1 MPQYL
6 SSFSVFSPG
15 FWYVVFVG
23 SRAQKWK
30 KLHHSGV
37 VIENMLKHIMHKPRF
52 CWKQK
57 APVAV
62 GIFACSKILRQESCQ
77 DLVAYCHRA
86 RPVCVYEKEKPS
98 QKWKQ
103 LSSLGGFDGIVMT
116 RRFIFLQSMWL
127 SSWKITRPDKQTS
140 RFSIESFDLRSL
152 TRELSNQGKTKKK
165 GQRAR
170 GKKRATVVAR
180 KKGNFLLNLAV
191 TAALHISSSKAT
203 TTTYTIQLSSVS
215 FFFLSNS
222 LAWENVSFEQQ
233 LWKSSFSSQLEKSA
247 KVLFAAAA
255 AFYSG
260 KKQNFCLNICTN
272 GFFQLTCF

>member
-77 DLVAYCHRA
+77 DLVAYCHRCCCYRA

-165 GQRAR
+165 GQSRMGE
-170 GKKRATVVAR
+170 GKKE
-180 KKGNFLLNLAV
+180 LL
-191 TAALHISSSKAT
+191 
-203 TTTYTIQLSSVS
+203 
-215 FFFLSNS
+215 
-222 LAWENVSFEQQ
+222 
-233 LWKSSFSSQLEKSA
+233 
-247 KVLFAAAA
+247 
-255 AFYSG
+255 
-260 KKQNFCLNICTN
+260 
-272 GFFQLTCF
+272 